1 LFCELSFRYGSASLE
16 QSMLVLD
23 ANGKPQ
29 CVPNPDDECLEYI
42 REDVT
47 RDFEL
52 TAFTINI
59 GVVYEP

>member
-1 LFCELSFRYGSASLE
+1 MGFRYGSAS
-16 QSMLVLD
+16 QDQTALVLD
-23 ANGKPQ
+23 ANGNPQ
-29 CVPNPDDECLEYI
+29 CVENPNNECLEYI

-47 RDFEL
+47 REFDL